1 MTSPP
6 AATPTGLTIVVA
18 TADGERFRTA
28 LMMALAQTALGGTA
42 RLFLQ
47 EGAVALLLP
56 DEVAEDAARYAA
68 AGLPAR
74 AAIFADALDAGVA
87 ITACQSGLALI
98 GATADRFDPRI
109 EWGGMIGLL
118 QSLGQDRLV
127 VI

>member
-1 MTSPP
+1 
-6 AATPTGLTIVVA
+6 
-18 TADGERFRTA
+18 
-28 LMMALAQTALGGTA
+28 MALAQTALGGTA

-47 EGAVALLLP
+47 EGAVALLLLP

-68 AGLPAR
+68 AGLPTR

-127 VI
+127 VV